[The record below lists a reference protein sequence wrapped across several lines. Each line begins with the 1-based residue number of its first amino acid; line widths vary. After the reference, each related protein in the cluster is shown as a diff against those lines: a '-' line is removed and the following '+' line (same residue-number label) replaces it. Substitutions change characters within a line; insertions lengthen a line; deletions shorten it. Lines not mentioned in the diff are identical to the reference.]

1 MSLLK
6 NVQKS
11 IKAHHVL
18 AIVGLAV
25 AIYAVYRYNTQ
36 KSTKSEGLLSG
47 ALVSSNA
54 DNLRTGKIQTGISED
69 YAPVNKQPKKVK
81 TTPMDPITPDSIKGK
96 TITNPADL
104 LPVDDNNEWAKLNP
118 TSQQDSTNQNMLSC
132 GYHIGKDA
140 GLTRN
145 ANRQLRS
152 EPANPSTAV
161 GPWMNT
167 TMEPDTYR
175 RPLDGCSA

>member
-47 ALVSSNA
+47 ALVSSEP
-54 DNLRTGKIQTGISED
+54 DNLRTGMIQTGISED
-69 YAPVNKQPKKVK
+69 YAPVNKQPNKVK

-118 TSQQDSTNQNMLSC
+118 TSQQDSTNQNMLNPRNNF
-132 GYHIGKDA
+132 GVDA

-145 ANRQLRS
+145 SNRQLRS
-152 EPANPSTAV
+152 EPANPTTVV

-175 RPLDGCSA
+175 LPLDGCAI